1 MPKKKI
7 VREKVEEQPTM
18 TQLIAGGVYKKDMN
32 NGETLFAT
40 VSCMKEIPGGTREG
54 LFHTY
59 WDTPRVIQE
68 GSDDLNSWFLV
79 K

>member
-7 VREKVEEQPTM
+7 IREKVEEQPTE
-18 TQLIAGGVYKKDMN
+18 TPLVAGGVYKKDMD
-32 NGETLFAT
+32 NGEVLYAT
-40 VSCMKEIPGGTREG
+40 VSCMKAIPGGTREG

-59 WDTPRVIQE
+59 WDTPRIIQE